1 MIDIWSELGD
11 QIVPIPIHG
20 ELVRVVESQEQVAT
34 NSLVDTFAEQDALE
48 NMLEATKPASPAGL
62 HYLLATPFRY
72 PPLAHG
78 SRFGGRFEPSLF
90 YGSQSFTTA
99 FAETGYY
106 RLLFWRGMRVPPPS
120 GKYITQHTVFGVP
133 YGTSNGLKLQD
144 APLTSYEK
152 SLSSP
157 IEYSVTQKLGTDM
170 RDAGIEAFEYIS
182 ARDLDRGIN
191 VALFTPDALGANTP
205 TYQEPWLCQTSGDAV
220 SFYSKTDGRLY
231 EYVVDNYVVDGVFP
245 EPAV

>member
-1 MIDIWSELGD
+1 MIDIWSEVGD
-11 QIVPIPIHG
+11 QIVPFPIQG
-20 ELVRVVESQEQVAT
+20 ELIRVVESQEQIAT
-34 NSLVDTFAEQDALE
+34 NSLVNTFAEQDALE
-48 NMLEATKPASPAGL
+48 TMLEATKPPFPAGL

-90 YGSQSFTTA
+90 YASQTLTTA

-120 GKYITQHTVFGVP
+120 GKYVTQHSVFGVP
-133 YGTSNGLKLQD
+133 YDTSNGLKLQD
-144 APLTSYEK
+144 GPLKLYEK
-152 SLSSP
+152 SLTSP
-157 IEYSVTQKLGTDM
+157 SEYTVTQKLGTAM

-191 VALFTPDALGANTP
+191 VALFTPDALGASTP
-205 TYQEPWLCQTSGDAV
+205 TYQAPWLCQTSGAAV
-220 SFYSKTDGRLY
+220 SFYTKTDGRVY
-231 EYVVDNYVVDGVFP
+231 EYVVDNYLVDGVFP